1 MAVDRLGCRSAVH
14 RRFGSIQPVVL
25 GGLLALA
32 IAAFTAGSSPAL
44 GAAGPVDDLDRQLA
58 QLAPT
63 TFHPNLLP
71 VILRNADMIG
81 LSDSQ
86 IAGLRAWRAK
96 YAPPMVKAMKAVA
109 RARIAFQTA
118 ALASTTSDET
128 LRKFQD
134 QIFAMQR
141 KVLDYKLACRD
152 NIARSF
158 TQENWENLYLALAVE
173 GSTIPLPAY
182 GERVVALPGSP

>member
-1 MAVDRLGCRSAVH
+1 M
-14 RRFGSIQPVVL
+14 IQLSVL
-25 GGLLALA
+25 AFLLS
-32 IAAFTAGSSPAL
+32 TACTVF
-44 GAAGPVDDLDRQLA
+44 AAGAGGQADDLDRQLA

-81 LSDSQ
+81 LSASQ
-86 IAGLRAWRAK
+86 VADLRAWRAK
-96 YAPPMVKAMKAVA
+96 YARPMVAAMREVA
-109 RARIAFQTA
+109 KARIAFQTA

-128 LRKFQD
+128 LRKFQN

-173 GSTIPLPAY
+173 GSTIPIPAY

>member
-1 MAVDRLGCRSAVH
+1 
-14 RRFGSIQPVVL
+14 
-25 GGLLALA
+25 
-32 IAAFTAGSSPAL
+32 
-44 GAAGPVDDLDRQLA
+44 
-58 QLAPT
+58 
-63 TFHPNLLP
+63 

-81 LSDSQ
+81 LNESQ
-86 IAGLRAWRAK
+86 VAALRSWRAK
-96 YAPPMVKAMKAVA
+96 YASPMVKAMKQVA

-128 LRKFQD
+128 LRKYQER
-134 QIFAMQR
+134 IFAMQR

-158 TQENWENLYLALAVE
+158 TRENWENLYLALAVE

-182 GERVVALPGSP
+182 GEKVAVLPGSP